1 MINWNE
7 KPDGAQ
13 RYNNKIA
20 HKWLKRD
27 GGIVSYYCIDTWIPY
42 NHHHEG
48 LRHWDD
54 ALTDPNRDDELPHKY
69 DHWLYSKCG
78 KRVIVDVYRVLDA
91 FKIQCPIRSHA
102 IKKELCA
109 GTRGHKDELQ
119 DLYDIRDSIEEAIK
133 LHIQK
138 GD

>member
-1 MINWNE
+1 MINWKN
-7 KPDGAQ
+7 KPD
-13 RYNNKIA
+13 
-20 HKWLKRD
+20 
-27 GGIVSYYCIDTWIPY
+27 
-42 NHHHEG
+42 
-48 LRHWDD
+48 D
-54 ALTDPNRDDELPHKY
+54 AVTDPNQDDELPHKY

-119 DLYDIRDSIEEAIK
+119 DLYDIRDSIDEAIK

-138 GD
+138 TGQNDD